1 MRVRN
6 VECGTRSAQWMCV
19 WANSALRTPRSE
31 LAVKHRR
38 LFSAAGRSEA
48 KMPVRGYRGDA
59 AARRAREEALLHQ
72 ERLVHFLERPRVL
85 APGGAHRLQ
94 APGTA
99 PQLFAGRLQDAGVPV
114 VEPRPV
120 PAEPLPRLPRP
131 GSPRLSVRPRL
142 G

>member
-72 ERLVHFLERPRVL
+72 ERLVHFLERPPGL
-85 APGGAHRLQ
+85 AHAGAH
-94 APGTA
+94 
-99 PQLFAGRLQDAGVPV
+99 
-114 VEPRPV
+114 
-120 PAEPLPRLPRP
+120 PLPSHRNGLQP
-131 GSPRLSVRPRL
+131 VDC
-142 G
+142 

>member
-6 VECGTRSAQWMCV
+6 VECGMRSAQWMCV

-72 ERLVHFLERPRVL
+72 ERLGHFLQRP
-85 APGGAHRLQ
+85 
-94 APGTA
+94 
-99 PQLFAGRLQDAGVPV
+99 
-114 VEPRPV
+114 PV
-120 PAEPLPRLPRP
+120 PAPRGAGPLEAPRAPPPPVRGGRRGGGGPGLAAEP
-131 GSPRLSVRPRL
+131 G
-142 G
+142 

>member
-6 VECGTRSAQWMCV
+6 VECGMRSAQWMCV

-38 LFSAAGRSEA
+38 LFSAAGRREA

-72 ERLVHFLERPRVL
+72 ERLVHLLERPPVL
-85 APGGAHRLQ
+85 AHGGAPRLQ
-94 APGTA
+94 APRA
-99 PQLFAGRLQDAGVPV
+99 ALALLDDRPHDARGPV
-114 VEPRPV
+114 VE
-120 PAEPLPRLPRP
+120 AAL
-131 GSPRLSVRPRL
+131 
-142 G
+142 

>member
-6 VECGTRSAQWMCV
+6 VECGMRSAQWMCV

-38 LFSAAGRSEA
+38 LFSAAGGREA

-72 ERLVHFLERPRVL
+72 GRLVNPRVRPRVL
-85 APGGAHRLQ
+85 APGDAVVLGALLTPHQRLLHILH
-94 APGTA
+94 G
-99 PQLFAGRLQDAGVPV
+99 FCGHIVRL
-114 VEPRPV
+114 R
-120 PAEPLPRLPRP
+120 
-131 GSPRLSVRPRL
+131 SVH
-142 G
+142 

>member
-6 VECGTRSAQWMCV
+6 VECGMRSAQWMCF

-72 ERLVHFLERPRVL
+72 ERLVHFLERPPVL
-85 APGGAHRLQ
+85 AHGGAHPLH
-94 APGTA
+94 APGA
-99 PQLFAGRLQDAGVPV
+99 PLQPFAGRLLGAGVPA
-114 VEPRPV
+114 VEPRIVPV
-120 PAEPLPRLPRP
+120 
-131 GSPRLSVRPRL
+131 
-142 G
+142 

>member
-38 LFSAAGRSEA
+38 LFSAAGRREA

-72 ERLVHFLERPRVL
+72 ERLGHLLERPPVL
-85 APGGAHRLQ
+85 AHGGARRLQ
-94 APGTA
+94 AHRAA
-99 PQLFAGRLQDAGVPV
+99 PALLDDRPPESRVPIV
-114 VEPRPV
+114 A
-120 PAEPLPRLPRP
+120 PAL
-131 GSPRLSVRPRL
+131 
-142 G
+142 